1 MGQKERQTRADR
13 QTFKTDKDT
22 SDRST
27 HGQTGRVGYTLSM
40 GQKERQTRADRHT
53 FETDKDTS
61 DGGTREQSGR
71 GGVMTID

>member
-40 GQKERQTRADRHT
+40 GQKERQTRADRQT
-53 FETDKDTS
+53 FETKILQTDAHTD
-61 DGGTREQSGR
+61 RR
-71 GGVMTID
+71 GG